1 MAKHSLCVTIITK
14 NEAHDIDKCL
24 SAVAWA
30 DEIVVVDSGS
40 TDGTQDICLQYP
52 QLKLF
57 QENDWQGFGIQK
69 QRALSKATSD
79 WVLSL
84 DADEIVTPS
93 LRKEIEG
100 ILMSDIDTLPAGFRT
115 LRQSYFCGI
124 QIKYQSLWA
133 NDKPT
138 RLVQRTKACFNEL
151 IVHEWLLV
159 DGQQENLKNKLL
171 HYTYRDYEEAIEKM
185 NRYTTA
191 EALSRYKNKGNIS
204 LFTAYYHAWWTFVR
218 SYILRNGWRD
228 GAAGFLLCRYM
239 GFSVYTRYIKMMFL
253 QRKDYEKIEG
263 M

>member
-1 MAKHSLCVTIITK
+1 MAKQSLCVTIITK

-79 WVLSL
+79 WVLNL
-84 DADEIVTPS
+84 DADEIVTPE
-93 LRKEIEG
+93 LRHEIEC
-100 ILMSDIDTLPAGFRT
+100 ILMLDLNEQCAGYHMPF
-115 LRQSYFCGI
+115 QNYFCGMHI
-124 QIKYQSLWA
+124 QYQSLWA
-133 NDKPT
+133 NTNPT
-138 RLVQRTKACFNEL
+138 RLVQRKKAYYNDS

-159 DGQQENLKNKLL
+159 KGEQENLKNKVL

-191 EALSRYKNKGNIS
+191 EALSRYKNKGNIG

-228 GAAGFLLCRYM
+228 GAAGFMLCRYM

-263 M
+263 V